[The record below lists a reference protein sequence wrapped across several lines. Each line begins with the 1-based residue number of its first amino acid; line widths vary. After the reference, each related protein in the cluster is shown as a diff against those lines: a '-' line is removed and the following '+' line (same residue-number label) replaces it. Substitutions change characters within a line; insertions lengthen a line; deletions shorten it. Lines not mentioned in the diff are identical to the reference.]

1 MHASTSPTSGP
12 KLPATAHEPRAP
24 YPPPQ
29 SRSTAPVAR
38 EREGDI
44 DSGQRSGA
52 FDSAPYD
59 DARSR
64 VVRLLV
70 RTRGR
75 YALRSAANSGDP
87 SVHQYRERARTTD
100 IAPSAHGHSAL
111 ALSDPLG
118 NSVPAHRYRS
128 NASRRESLTIW
139 NDHHIASCATPLTLR
154 PTLAAATLTHR
165 GWHVRGAEQRGAT
178 RFVKA
183 CGSFAEPT
191 SASGYSLRSR
201 PSWP

>member
-1 MHASTSPTSGP
+1 M
-12 KLPATAHEPRAP
+12 
-24 YPPPQ
+24 
-29 SRSTAPVAR
+29 TAPRVQAHLPR
-38 EREGDI
+38 YKTATVNPVDDVLLPYIR
-44 DSGQRSGA
+44 
-52 FDSAPYD
+52 YD

-100 IAPSAHGHSAL
+100 IAPSAHGVRVPSHRLSPKLHTSCNSPEDCMPGQHSAL

-139 NDHHIASCATPLTLR
+139 NDH
-154 PTLAAATLTHR
+154 
-165 GWHVRGAEQRGAT
+165 VRLDG
-178 RFVKA
+178 
-183 CGSFAEPT
+183 GSI
-191 SASGYSLRSR
+191 SR
-201 PSWP
+201 RAPRR